1 MRRPSARQVASC
13 FWRALV
19 NTINHDG
26 IEHAGYLAF
35 LGLLALFPFLVFV
48 VSLIGFIGQGE
59 AGTALIGTLLEA
71 MPDSLTNA
79 IRPRIVEIISG
90 PPQGL
95 LTLSILGAIWTA
107 SSAVEGIRTVLNRAY
122 HVQAPPAYWLRRSL
136 SILQLLVFTFVAIT
150 AMLLVVSAQVLAH
163 ELGDW
168 LDMHFTP
175 DALGSLK
182 QALGGVLLGAVF
194 AAVGAI
200 YYTIPNIRQRF
211 VAVLPGAA
219 LVVLGWYLA
228 ADLLASYLTNFH
240 QMNVIYGSLG
250 GFIAALVF
258 LYLCNV
264 VFIYGAE
271 FNYLFSLCIGLR
283 ISRTADAVDA
293 PPEPGEAA
301 DRKLAQPKKPL
312 PDQRELARP
321 EQE

>member
-1 MRRPSARQVASC
+1 MRRPTAQQVATC

-35 LGLLALFPFLVFV
+35 LGLLAMFPFLVLL

-59 AGTALIGTLLEA
+59 AGTSLITALLSALPGTL
-71 MPDSLTNA
+71 TTA
-79 IRPRIVEIISG
+79 IRPRIEEIVSG

-136 SILQLLVFTFVAIT
+136 SIVQLLVFTFVVIT
-150 AMLLVVSAQVLAH
+150 AMLLVVSAQVVAH

-168 LDMHFTP
+168 LDMHFTTEMQ
-175 DALGSLK
+175 GKLK
-182 QALGGVLLGAVF
+182 QMLNVVLLSSIFVAV
-194 AAVGAI
+194 AAI

-211 VAVLPGAA
+211 LAVLPGAV
-219 LVVLGWYLA
+219 LVVLGWSLA

-250 GFIAALVF
+250 GFIASLVF

-271 FNYLFSLCIGLR
+271 FNYLLSLCMGLH
-283 ISRTADAVDA
+283 ISTTPDATPT

-301 DRKLAQPKKPL
+301 DQKLAEPKK
-312 PDQRELARP
+312 
-321 EQE
+321 

>member
-1 MRRPSARQVASC
+1 MKRPSAQQIAGC

-35 LGLLALFPFLVFV
+35 LGLLAMFPFLVFL
-48 VSLIGFIGQGE
+48 VSLIGFIGQGS
-59 AGTALIGTLLEA
+59 AGTELIGTLLA
-71 MPDSLTNA
+71 ALPDTLTDA
-79 IRPRIVEIISG
+79 IRPRIEEILSG

-122 HVQAPPAYWLRRSL
+122 HVQAPPAYWLRRSM
-136 SILQLLVFTFVAIT
+136 SIAQLLLFTFIAIT
-150 AMLLVVSAQVLAH
+150 AMLLVLSAQVIAH

-168 LDMHFTP
+168 LDMHFT
-175 DALGSLK
+175 AAVLESVK
-182 QALGGVLLGAVF
+182 QMLHLVLLGAVF

-211 VAVLPGAA
+211 MAVLPGAV
-219 LVVLGWYLA
+219 LVVMGWYA
-228 ADLLASYLTNFH
+228 AAALLASYLTNFH

-250 GFIAALVF
+250 GFIASLVF
-258 LYLCNV
+258 LYICNI

-271 FNYLFSLCIGLR
+271 FNYLISLCMGLR
-283 ISRTADAVDA
+283 ISKTEGAVNT
-293 PPEPGEAA
+293 PPEPGEAQ
-301 DRKLAQPKKPL
+301 DQKLAKTKS
-312 PDQRELARP
+312 D
-321 EQE
+321 